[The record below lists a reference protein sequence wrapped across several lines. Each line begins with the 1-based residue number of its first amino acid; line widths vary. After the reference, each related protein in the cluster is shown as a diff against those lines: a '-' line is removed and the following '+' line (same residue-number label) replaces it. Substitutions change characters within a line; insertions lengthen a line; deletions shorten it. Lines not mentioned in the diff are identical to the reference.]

1 MLPLGLVWCIS
12 DPCLLPPELNWNL
25 RIILQPVLDQDAFAL
40 FHIENAPR
48 CKSGRVG
55 SVGGERGNV
64 GGEHCWGLALHMPAD
79 LARSGLSGRKA
90 KMMKSGETTEDR
102 DGVS

>member
-1 MLPLGLVWCIS
+1 MAGQKTDQCYPLVLCGAF
-12 DPCLLPPELNWNL
+12 
-25 RIILQPVLDQDAFAL
+25 RTHVLDQDAFAL